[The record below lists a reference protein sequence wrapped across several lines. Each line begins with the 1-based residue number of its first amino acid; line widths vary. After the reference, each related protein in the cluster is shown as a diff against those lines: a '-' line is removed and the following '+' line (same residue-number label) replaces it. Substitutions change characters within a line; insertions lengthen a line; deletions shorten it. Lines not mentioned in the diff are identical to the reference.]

1 MMDGMK
7 NPVER
12 IRESY
17 HQLSNTQRRIADYI
31 LEAGDKVCFLSLTQ
45 LGQETGVTSVTVVN
59 FCKKVGYASF
69 SDFKKEFQSYIQGVI
84 SPRHV
89 VKSDL
94 ESYQDSSEQDLLQR
108 IIEHEMKLVSETFT
122 CLGHENLVQA
132 AELLSTARRIY
143 LIGKGL
149 SIPVIDLFLARLD
162 FLCLDAR
169 KVPFDNL
176 NLLPNR
182 LVNAKPEDV
191 FVVFSFPNYSPIIG
205 EVARTVKEQL
215 GSRIICITDK
225 PTAPPACYADILLL
239 CQTSGLVYYNSMT
252 TPASLVTVLTSL
264 MAVKSHVQTPAEQ
277 EKMAQLSYLRRET

>member
-1 MMDGMK
+1 MDGMK

-12 IRESY
+12 IREAY
-17 HQLSNTQRRIADYI
+17 GQLSNTQRRIADYI
-31 LEAGDKVCFLSLTQ
+31 LEVGDRVCFLSLTQ
-45 LGQETGVTSVTVVN
+45 LSQETDVTPVTVVN

-89 VKSDL
+89 VKGDL
-94 ESYQDSSEQDLLQR
+94 ENYQNRSEQELLQR
-108 IIEHEMKLVSETFT
+108 TIEHEMKLMSDTFT
-122 CLGHENLVQA
+122 CLGQESLIQA
-132 AELLSTARRIY
+132 AELLSGAGRIY
-143 LIGKGL
+143 LVGKGL
-149 SIPVIDLFLARLD
+149 SIPVIDLFVARLD

-169 KVPFDNL
+169 KVPLDNL

-182 LVNAKPEDV
+182 LVNAGAEDV

-205 EVARTVKEQL
+205 EVACSVKEQL

-239 CQTSGLVYYNSMT
+239 CQTSSLVYYNSMT
-252 TPASLVTVLTSL
+252 TPASLVTILTSL
-264 MAVKSHVQTPAEQ
+264 MAVKSRKRSPETQ